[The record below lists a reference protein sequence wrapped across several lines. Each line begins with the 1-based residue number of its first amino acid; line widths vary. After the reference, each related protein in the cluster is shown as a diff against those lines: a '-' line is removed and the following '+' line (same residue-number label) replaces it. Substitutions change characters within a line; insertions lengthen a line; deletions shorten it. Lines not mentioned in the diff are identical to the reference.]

1 MKYYQIGI
9 TADPKIVGVKNGI
22 YQVEINENA
31 IEKDEKFRFFLDF
44 FDYENSHFWK
54 RQDEVNSIKIPSVPA
69 KLLKNA
75 ILTDI
80 MGYTPNIT
88 FLNEL
93 YSDKFINILKE
104 FNIGRY
110 TTFEVK
116 IANNITQLKDNCK
129 KEISIKKKLSAI
141 NNDIDSAFSSE
152 DSDIENHYFIPNKI
166 QVYLQI
172 NSFDNRFSLL
182 KKSQNSR
189 HFHLPLFIQYHAIK
203 IP

>member
-1 MKYYQIGI
+1 MMQNTKKEFF
-9 TADPKIVGVKNGI
+9 KIKNKTRFVLFFYFI
-22 YQVEINENA
+22 
-31 IEKDEKFRFFLDF
+31 FFL
-44 FDYENSHFWK
+44 
-54 RQDEVNSIKIPSVPA
+54 
-69 KLLKNA
+69 
-75 ILTDI
+75 
-80 MGYTPNIT
+80 
-88 FLNEL
+88 FLGQ
-93 YSDKFINILKE
+93 NILA
-104 FNIGRY
+104 N
-110 TTFEVK
+110 T
-116 IANNITQLKDNCK
+116 NNITQLKDNCK